1 MTESVAL
8 PQYTPN
14 VRDALDALEVSLE
27 PAAGLRALIA
37 MDPLCL
43 EAWARLSDEAYAADD
58 EVASY
63 AFARVGYHRGL
74 DLLRSSGWR
83 PDVQVHWADETNRG
97 FLRSLYALMRAAAA
111 IGEGVEARRCREFLV
126 QLDPSDH
133 FDVGRIAP
141 KDLGRR
147 LP

>member
-8 PQYTPN
+8 MAPRPE
-14 VRDALDALEVSLE
+14 VRDALASATTADD
-27 PAAGLRALIA
+27 LREIVKL
-37 MDPLCL
+37 DPLCL
-43 EAWARLSDEAYAADD
+43 EAWARLSDGSYDGGDD
-58 EVASY
+58 VASY

-97 FLRSLYALMRAAAA
+97 FLRALYGLMRAAAA
-111 IGEGVEARRCREFLV
+111 IGEGVEARRCREFLL

-133 FDVGRIAP
+133 FGVGALAP
-141 KDLGRR
+141 KDLSRR
-147 LP
+147 IT